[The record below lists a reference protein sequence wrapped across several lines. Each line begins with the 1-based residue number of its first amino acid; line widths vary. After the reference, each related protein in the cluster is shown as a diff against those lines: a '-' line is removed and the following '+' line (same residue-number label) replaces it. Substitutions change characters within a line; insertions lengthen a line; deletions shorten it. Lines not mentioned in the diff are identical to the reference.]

1 MVHQSLFVFDIETVP
16 DTDAVPNLTGFDAPD
31 VAARRGEL
39 ERYHL
44 DVTDGRNAFPRQP
57 FHRVV
62 AISFL
67 AADIEAVGG
76 GEEAYLMHELRSGGE
91 EGFGE
96 KQLLQGFFQYLDRH
110 RPRLVSFNGRGFDLP
125 VLKYRAM
132 VHGVAST
139 ALYKT
144 GDKWN
149 NYSSRYAADWHCDL
163 LDQMSDF
170 GASAR
175 VKLNEVCSVFGLPG
189 KFGVDGSQVA
199 PMFDE
204 GRVGEI
210 RDYCETDVLNT
221 YLVYLRFQLH
231 RAALSKDAYNR
242 AVADVVTYIEAE
254 RDARPHLGAFLEA
267 WGEASGN
274 RFLLD

>member
-1 MVHQSLFVFDIETVP
+1 MTHQSLFVFDIETVP
-16 DTDAVPNLTGFDAPD
+16 DTDAVENLTGFTAPD
-31 VAARRGEL
+31 VAQRRQEL

-44 DVTDGRNAFPRQP
+44 EITDGRNAFPRQP
-57 FHRVV
+57 FHKVV

-67 AADIEAVGG
+67 SAELENEGSH
-76 GEEAYLMHELRSGGE
+76 EAYHFQELRSGGE
-91 EGFGE
+91 EGFDE
-96 KQLLQGFFQYLDRH
+96 KQLLQGFFQYLDRY

-132 VHGVAST
+132 VHGVPSM
-139 ALYKT
+139 ALHQMGTKWESYKA
-144 GDKWN
+144 
-149 NYSSRYAADWHCDL
+149 RYADDWHCDL
-163 LDQMSDF
+163 IEVLSDF

-175 VKLNEVCSVFGLPG
+175 VKLNEVCAVMGFPG
-189 KFGVDGSQVA
+189 KFGVDGAQVA

-221 YLVYLRFQLH
+221 YLVYLRLQLH
-231 RAALSKDAYNR
+231 RAILSKDAYNR
-242 AVADVVTYIEAE
+242 AVADVVSYIEAE
-254 RDARPHLGAFLEA
+254 KDQRPHLGAFLEA
-267 WGEASGN
+267 WGEASGH